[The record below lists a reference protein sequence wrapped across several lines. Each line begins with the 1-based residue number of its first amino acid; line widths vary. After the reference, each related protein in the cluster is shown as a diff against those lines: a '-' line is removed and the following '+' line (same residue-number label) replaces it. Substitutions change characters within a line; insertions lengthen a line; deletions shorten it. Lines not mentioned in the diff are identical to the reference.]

1 MMAINGISDPYRDA
15 VSRAGQIRPIQT
27 GRFAVSEEEG
37 KRVSGQ
43 TGDKVEF
50 SSEGRQAAAEM
61 PDFDQGLEKL
71 DLSHMTKDEFM
82 SKIRTQLGEQN
93 LEVNWNATVDPDGQ
107 IWCKSYFDSYVSQV
121 TEFRASA
128 ESAIKDYYADA
139 YQEALDSSFG
149 KDLSGQLN
157 FIAAK
162 YNCSWSEYF
171 DASMPVGERQW
182 AYTQVRAMLT
192 GTGLRLNDPYA
203 LKGLHIPDNEEI
215 TKIAKQFANDTISEL
230 VRQAKEANS
239 PHQG

>member
-1 MMAINGISDPYRDA
+1 MAINGISNPFRDA
-15 VSRAGQIRPIQT
+15 ASRAGQIRPIQT
-27 GRFAVSEEEG
+27 GRFAVSEEKG
-37 KRVSGQ
+37 KQVSGQ

-50 SSEGRQAAAEM
+50 SSEGRQAVAEM
-61 PDFDQGLEKL
+61 PGFGQGLEKL

-82 SKIRTQLGEQN
+82 SKVQAQLGEQN
-93 LEVNWNATVDPDGQ
+93 LEVNWNAAVDPDGQ

-121 TEFRASA
+121 TKFRASA

-139 YQEALDSSFG
+139 YQEALDSPLG
-149 KDLSGQLN
+149 KDLSDQLN

-162 YNCSWSEYF
+162 YNCSWTEYF
-171 DASMPVGERQW
+171 DASMPAGQRQW
-182 AYTQVRAMLT
+182 TYTQVRAMLT

-203 LKGLHIPDNEEI
+203 LKGLPIPGNEEI
-215 TKIAKQFANDTISEL
+215 TKNAKQSANDTIRQL